1 MLDFDSLV
9 LGPVYETFGKPSV
22 LTIGPSTYDLAVVD
36 LTKGITVENDG
47 GVGIQTVRTAAD
59 VRRNTLAA
67 LGISLDNLPG
77 SALALTGTDWTIK
90 TFIEGEA
97 EVRLILMHS

>member
-9 LGPVYETFGKPSV
+9 LGPVYKTFGKPAV

-36 LTKGITVENDG
+36 FTKGITVEDD
-47 GVGIQTVRTAAD
+47 GVGIQTVRPAAD

-67 LGISLDNLPG
+67 LGISLDDLPG
-77 SALALTGTDWTIK
+77 SALALNGTDWTIK